1 MIFYRSFYEALNDL
15 PDSSRLKIYDAIFSF
30 GINLKEIE
38 LTGLESTIW
47 KLIKP
52 QIEANNRRFENGKLG
67 AEKKQKESKLKAKG
81 KQTESKPKAN
91 VNVNVNSNE
100 NNNENCNE
108 NGNINLNKNV
118 PTLIEFSDYAKTII
132 QDFKSYEF
140 SIENKY
146 NAWIEAGWKDGNGKK
161 IVNWKSK
168 LNNTI
173 PYLRKFE
180 QRKVQEYTPKVNI
193 L

>member
-1 MIFYRSFYEALNDL
+1 MKDSMIFYRSFYEALNDL
-15 PDSSRLKIYDAIFSF
+15 PDSSRLKVYDAIFSF
-30 GINLKEIE
+30 GINLKEIQ

-67 AEKKQKESKLKAKG
+67 AEKKQMESKLKAKG

-91 VNVNVNSNE
+91 VNVNDNVNVNSNE
-100 NNNENCNE
+100 NGNNNV
-108 NGNINLNKNV
+108 NKNI
-118 PTLIEFSDYAKTII
+118 PTLIEFFDYAKTII
-132 QDFKSYEF
+132 QDFKAYEF

-146 NAWIEAGWKDGNGKK
+146 NAWKDAGWKDGNGKK

-180 QRKVQEYTPKVNI
+180 QRKEQDYTPKINM